1 MGVLSNLKSTTSM
14 RYDRD
19 CVEFFSLFYIMFGGS
34 AVNVLRGTTHF
45 GSLVEKDTYHGH
57 YDPLKGSFNF
67 AIPSLNTL
75 CKIANSYPKNI
86 YVGFIGHSLDMAQ
99 EQAQRG
105 AQFVIG
111 FDGKMV
117 AQGCKGESNG
127 DVNLWGREKPSI
139 AASLR
144 NLRIRKYCAVDIQH
158 PSSEEDKNL
167 KLLKYQRLSLHMSR
181 TLHQLCCSV
190 MNSYR
195 QRQKLIK
202 LVNDNPDNVAKYN
215 TRMSFLHQHSAES
228 ETVLNSG
235 MDVQRNL
242 LESMVRLHGHKV
254 ENSEIVVLSEKPNC
268 FQLMRPDDIKAF
280 INLQDTSNC
289 QYIKQR
295 TVEWEVLRSTAQV
308 TGSTLNA
315 AIGLDTLARQKQH
328 HYEFV
333 CGHGRCVTG
342 PHVQQHLKHGSDND
356 VNIIAT
362 LVSLIMP
369 AFLPTYCCY
378 FEVGPVI
385 IQYGRIRIVVS
396 ADSIIRCPNGKTCKS
411 YAEHGERVIV
421 LEFKSPF
428 PTKENPNVTVYD
440 TPPHHVPQLL
450 VELKAWSSSELWLLC
465 GTQKSVT
472 VFRCY
477 DENTLIDTM
486 LETAD
491 ELYGGDKPVVPTR
504 LHTNVKHLKEH
515 VRDYIKLKTSFL
527 HEAPSLKGEYGTLKC
542 SDVIKSAYSV
552 TPNLELTEMSNQDVD
567 YNSTIVSSEAI
578 HFFTNAHTAL
588 RSKASEIVVFMATN
602 KDRMNVDAVG
612 YSFPVAY
619 ALKGSTMTNADL
631 PFMVDLLQDEFN
643 RREIPILTEVY
654 DGQWHNHITFDANG
668 KLLTSQVARS
678 KCLLKTEMH

>member
-1 MGVLSNLKSTTSM
+1 
-14 RYDRD
+14 
-19 CVEFFSLFYIMFGGS
+19 
-34 AVNVLRGTTHF
+34 
-45 GSLVEKDTYHGH
+45 
-57 YDPLKGSFNF
+57 
-67 AIPSLNTL
+67 
-75 CKIANSYPKNI
+75 
-86 YVGFIGHSLDMAQ
+86 
-99 EQAQRG
+99 
-105 AQFVIG
+105 
-111 FDGKMV
+111 
-117 AQGCKGESNG
+117 
-127 DVNLWGREKPSI
+127 
-139 AASLR
+139 
-144 NLRIRKYCAVDIQH
+144 
-158 PSSEEDKNL
+158 
-167 KLLKYQRLSLHMSR
+167 
-181 TLHQLCCSV
+181 
-190 MNSYR
+190 
-195 QRQKLIK
+195 
-202 LVNDNPDNVAKYN
+202 
-215 TRMSFLHQHSAES
+215 
-228 ETVLNSG
+228 
-235 MDVQRNL
+235 
-242 LESMVRLHGHKV
+242 
-254 ENSEIVVLSEKPNC
+254 
-268 FQLMRPDDIKAF
+268 MRPDDIKAF

-295 TVEWEVLRSTAQV
+295 TVEWEVLKSTARV

-333 CGHGRCVTG
+333 CGHGRCVTD
-342 PHVQQHLKHGSDND
+342 PHVQQCLKHGSDNE
-356 VNIIAT
+356 VNIITT

-369 AFLPTYCCY
+369 AFLPMCYCY

-385 IQYGRIRIVVS
+385 IQYGRIKIVIS
-396 ADSIIRCPNGKTCKS
+396 ADRTIRCPNGKTCKN
-411 YAEHGERVIV
+411 YAKHGERVIV

-428 PTKENPNVTVYD
+428 PMKENPNVTVYD

-465 GTQKSVT
+465 ETQKSVT

-504 LHTNVKHLKEH
+504 LHTNVKHLKEL

-527 HEAPSLKGEYGTLKC
+527 CEAPSLKGEYGTLKC

-567 YNSTIVSSEAI
+567 YNSAIVSSEAI
-578 HFFTNAHTAL
+578 HFFTNAHTAR

-631 PFMVDLLQDEFN
+631 HFMVDLLQDEFN
-643 RREIPILTEVY
+643 GREIPILTEVY
-654 DGQWHNHITFDANG
+654 EGQWHNHITFNANG
-668 KLLTSQVARS
+668 KLLT
-678 KCLLKTEMH
+678 KLCWCHK